1 MTTIEF
7 NDYLDVQ
14 TKLRGFLLDDYEK
27 SLLLTFC
34 QEQIIEDLYSNN
46 TTATFEENEKRRRY
60 LANLVYSFEA
70 FRNPKD
76 RPKFTKPYADEKLVE
91 YDTATAV
98 SDDKIQNYSLVKG
111 DGNQDGTRNIE
122 HTDNNEYNSKTT
134 TDLFNAST
142 TEDVLRVGV
151 PILEEIPI
159 TKKTKGFHKIKSD
172 SSVVTLPENLL
183 YIVYEQVTFSD
194 VNLECLD
201 GNTAVVTP
209 ITHDEYYRAMQNP
222 FRRPNERRVFRLDVA
237 HPNNEFEAEGRLL
250 YLWQRYRHIKE
261 TDLEVSKGYN
271 QVNGI
276 YDRFNL
282 RDDDRP
288 QLIELISKYK
298 INSYFC
304 RYIKRPNP
312 IVVNELPEYLTVYGF
327 DHRTESEV
335 HPALHKVI
343 AENALKLAIQ
353 NRAK

>member
-7 NDYLDVQ
+7 SDYLDVQ
-14 TKLRGFLLDDYEK
+14 CKLHGFVLDDYEK
-27 SLLLTFC
+27 SLLLTLC
-34 QEQIIEDLYSNN
+34 QEQIVEDLYSNEN
-46 TTATFEENEKRRRY
+46 SQVFEETEKRRRY

-70 FRNPKD
+70 YRNPKD
-76 RPKFTKPYADEKLVE
+76 RPKFTKPYADRELVE

-98 SDDKIQNYSLVKG
+98 SDDTIYNYSLVEG
-111 DGNQDGTRNIE
+111 DGNQEGVRNQE
-122 HTDNNEYNSKTT
+122 RTKNNENN
-134 TDLFNAST
+134 DI
-142 TEDVLRVGV
+142 LRSGI
-151 PILEEIPI
+151 PIVEEIPI

-194 VNLECLD
+194 LNLECLD

-250 YLWQRYRHIKE
+250 YLYKRYQNIRDNE
-261 TDLEVSKGYN
+261 LEVSKGYN

-276 YDRFNL
+276 YDRFNM

-288 QLIELISKYK
+288 QMIELISKYK
-298 INSYFC
+298 INTYFC

-312 IVVNELPEYLTVYGF
+312 IVVNNLPEYLTVYGF

-343 AENALKLAIQ
+343 AENAVKLAVQ
-353 NRAK
+353 NRNK